1 MTARATTQVVAPMSS
16 HSHQSCNRPDSKP
29 RKVEA
34 RREAFGRSRG
44 VLEFAVP
51 FLPSDS
57 LEMSIV
63 ETGCALRQWRILM
76 NMVKT
81 FVTCPR
87 APQRFSCHRRHFVP
101 GVLHFSIRSIGT
113 SVRTCSGSG
122 SGVHWR
128 WPGRPLGPCIP
139 SCARGS
145 YPLSYG
151 AKSIG

>member
-16 HSHQSCNRPDSKP
+16 HSHQSCNRPDSKS

-63 ETGCALRQWRILM
+63 EIGCALRQWRILM

-81 FVTCPR
+81 FCYLSSCPSAFQLPPTSFCSCRWRVT
-87 APQRFSCHRRHFVP
+87 F
-101 GVLHFSIRSIGT
+101 LH
-113 SVRTCSGSG
+113 
-122 SGVHWR
+122 
-128 WPGRPLGPCIP
+128 
-139 SCARGS
+139 
-145 YPLSYG
+145 
-151 AKSIG
+151 